1 MEPRLTGHARIPSLD
16 GLRAI
21 SIVMVLLAHLSGTR
35 GFPVAAATGNFLGL
49 GELGVHVFFV
59 ISGYLI
65 TRLLMDELD
74 AHGRISLGGF
84 YLRRTLR
91 IFPPYYVYLAVV
103 FVMGLAGWI
112 QLASHDIAH
121 GLTYTSNYYPG
132 RSWFLGH
139 TWSLSVEEQF
149 YLLWPALLVLAGRR
163 RAVAI
168 AALTVL
174 MVPVIRLASW
184 EFMRWSGDGIGHRF
198 ETVADAIAIGCV
210 LAGIR
215 PWLHR
220 SPAYLRAL
228 ESPFF
233 LAVPLIVF
241 AANLLHDHPVVY
253 WTVGLFVVNI
263 GVAACLDWCVT
274 LPAGRI
280 GRFLN
285 TAPLVFVGSMSY
297 SLYLWQQ
304 LFLNRSS
311 SNTMSAFPFNLA
323 LAVAA
328 ALASFYLVERPSLRL
343 RRWIEK
349 RRDRTA
355 RGRAAVIRLVP
366 RESEPA
372 VP

>member
-1 MEPRLTGHARIPSLD
+1 
-16 GLRAI
+16 
-21 SIVMVLLAHLSGTR
+21 
-35 GFPVAAATGNFLGL
+35 
-49 GELGVHVFFV
+49 
-59 ISGYLI
+59 
-65 TRLLMDELD
+65 
-74 AHGRISLGGF
+74 
-84 YLRRTLR
+84 
-91 IFPPYYVYLAVV
+91 
-103 FVMGLAGWI
+103 
-112 QLASHDIAH
+112 
-121 GLTYTSNYYPG
+121 
-132 RSWFLGH
+132 
-139 TWSLSVEEQF
+139 
-149 YLLWPALLVLAGRR
+149 
-163 RAVAI
+163 
-168 AALTVL
+168 
-174 MVPVIRLASW
+174 
-184 EFMRWSGDGIGHRF
+184 
-198 ETVADAIAIGCV
+198 
-210 LAGIR
+210 
-215 PWLHR
+215 
-220 SPAYLRAL
+220 
-228 ESPFF
+228 
-233 LAVPLIVF
+233 
-241 AANLLHDHPVVY
+241 
-253 WTVGLFVVNI
+253 VGLFVVNI